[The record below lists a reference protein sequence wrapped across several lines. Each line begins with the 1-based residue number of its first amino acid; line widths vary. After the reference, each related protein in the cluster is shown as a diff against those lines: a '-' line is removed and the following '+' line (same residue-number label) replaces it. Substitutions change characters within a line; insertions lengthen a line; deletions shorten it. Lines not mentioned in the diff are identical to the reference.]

1 MYGLVSNDQVAESWS
16 ELLVQPLK
24 GMEPATRLGEEAR
37 SRRPFVPG
45 ISGHSSITITQRYVR
60 PQADAVERTC
70 KAFGNLGAAGEPR
83 KLGVGTILGA
93 IKDCESSHALQTV
106 GAKGGTRTPTGF
118 PARS

>member
-45 ISGHSSITITQRYVR
+45 ISGHSSITITQRYVH
-60 PQADAVERTC
+60 PLADAVARTC

-83 KLGVGTILGA
+83 KLGVGTI
-93 IKDCESSHALQTV
+93 KDCESGYALQTV